1 MYLQLTFVYDKIDC
15 FARLLLRDL
24 AFCMIAGMFLSVSN
38 CDSTRDRGYVPF
50 FFFFDT
56 FLFNSGSFPG
66 DMTQSKFP
74 K

>member
-1 MYLQLTFVYDKIDC
+1 MNLMYLQLTFVYDKIDC

-50 FFFFDT
+50 FFFLIHS
-56 FLFNSGSFPG
+56 FLIQAVSLEI
-66 DMTQSKFP
+66 
-74 K
+74 